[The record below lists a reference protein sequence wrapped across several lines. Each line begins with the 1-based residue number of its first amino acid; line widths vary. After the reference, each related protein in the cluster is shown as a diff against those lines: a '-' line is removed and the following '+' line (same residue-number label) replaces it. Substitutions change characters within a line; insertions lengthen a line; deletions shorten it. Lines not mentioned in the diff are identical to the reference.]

1 MKSFDREM
9 IQIRNEL
16 LSLKTYLAKKTSVFR
31 TEEYSITLP
40 IKIDNSI
47 SPNIAAGSD
56 LEIYKTENGATALAS
71 MSVAKSFLDGIYNVS
86 AYFLPESQKDSY
98 RLYVY
103 ISTTNQQIIDRL
115 NNGETIIVN
124 VPVYITTTGT
134 FEGMQ

>member
-1 MKSFDREM
+1 MKSFDTEM
-9 IQIRNEL
+9 MHIRNEL
-16 LSLKTYLAKKTSVFR
+16 LSLKTYLTKKTSVFR

-40 IKIDNSI
+40 IQIDKIAPD
-47 SPNIAAGSD
+47 IASGIA
-56 LEIYKTENGATALAS
+56 LKIYKTENGSTALTS
-71 MSVAKSFLDGIYNVS
+71 LSVAKDFLDGIYKVS
-86 AYFLPESQKDSY
+86 AHFLPNDQKDSY

-134 FEGMQ
+134 FEGIQ